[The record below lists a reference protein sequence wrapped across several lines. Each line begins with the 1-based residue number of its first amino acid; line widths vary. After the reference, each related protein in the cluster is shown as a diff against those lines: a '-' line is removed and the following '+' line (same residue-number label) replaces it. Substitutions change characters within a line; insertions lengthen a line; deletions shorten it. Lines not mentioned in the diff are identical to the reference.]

1 MSNGFIDADELLY
14 EVRRFENR
22 ILAEH
27 WDAFKKRQRLDDRL
41 DLLEEGLGKVALL
54 ARSLAELLLRKGF
67 ITHKELEAQFSRT
80 DLADGVKDR
89 SLDTDVVLPGE
100 GKRKRHARPKLSK
113 RISDSH
119 PKRGKRP

>member
-1 MSNGFIDADELLY
+1 MSNGFIDVDELLF

-27 WDAFKKRQRLDDRL
+27 WDAFKKRQRLDDRI

-54 ARSLAELLLRKGF
+54 ARSLAELLLKKGF

-89 SLDTDVVLPGE
+89 SLDANDVMPGE
-100 GKRKRHARPKLSK
+100 GKQKKQPRPKLSK

-119 PKRGKRP
+119 PKHDKRP